1 MFKRKGQSTLEYVII
16 LTAIVAAVIIASKM
30 VGGKVESSLN
40 AVSTKMDTKVQSMNL
55 GGN

>member
-16 LTAIVAAVIIASKM
+16 LTAIVAAVIIASRL
-30 VGGKVESSLN
+30 VGTKVQSSLEG
-40 AVSTKMDTKVQSMNL
+40 VSTKMDTKVQNMNL

>member
-40 AVSTKMDTKVQSMNL
+40 SVSTKMDSKVQNMNL